1 MSAMNPFKYIATPS
15 HMALMLA
22 AICARILLVVFSPT
36 PHGYVYDFYADAI
49 DVIVNEG
56 RLPTEGDCLVCYH
69 PPLFPMIGA
78 LIFKLVSMFGGSYD
92 LQHYFVGAFPS
103 VVSIVFCIYAYA
115 IYRRYHDN
123 YLTLWIWALV
133 LFLPVIFIASFSVE
147 SDLLASTLIVIAI
160 YYFDV
165 YRREVIPAALV
176 AAGVFAGLAAI
187 TKYSGLLICLVLGMF
202 LLYDFVRD
210 RNKVTFNK
218 GLLFAVLCT
227 VFGGYPYISNW
238 VEYGTPFKGNDA
250 WHTGKYYTELYTFT
264 DFSIK
269 DISEV
274 IDKSSEPGILNT
286 FPAYNSSVLTSHYG
300 QLWTDFSF
308 FANPTRH
315 GHMYGNRI
323 YRTKEIPM
331 WIVKG
336 VLWAGLVPLMLS
348 LIGFARMLVNKESIF
363 LMTLLGATLIV
374 YIEWFYGF
382 HIWMLKTKY
391 ILHLLPVC
399 LVMIGYGIQKLPDKA
414 VMTAF
419 TPSVVFSALYCFSFA
434 VL

>member
-1 MSAMNPFKYIATPS
+1 
-15 HMALMLA
+15 ML
-22 AICARILLVVFSPT
+22 
-36 PHGYVYDFYADAI
+36 G
-49 DVIVNEG
+49 
-56 RLPTEGDCLVCYH
+56 
-69 PPLFPMIGA
+69 
-78 LIFKLVSMFGGSYD
+78 
-92 LQHYFVGAFPS
+92 
-103 VVSIVFCIYAYA
+103 
-115 IYRRYHDN
+115 
-123 YLTLWIWALV
+123 
-133 LFLPVIFIASFSVE
+133 LFLF
-147 SDLLASTLIVIAI
+147 
-160 YYFDV
+160 
-165 YRREVIPAALV
+165 
-176 AAGVFAGLAAI
+176 
-187 TKYSGLLICLVLGMF
+187 
-202 LLYDFVRD
+202 YDFVRD
-210 RNKVTFNK
+210 RNRVKFNK

-238 VEYGTPFKGNDA
+238 VEYGTPFKGNEA
-250 WHTGKYYTELYTFT
+250 WHTGKYHIDLYTFR
-264 DFSIK
+264 DFSI
-269 DISEV
+269 DDVTDV
-274 IDKSSEPGILNT
+274 IDKSAKPGILNA

-308 FANPTRH
+308 FSNPTRH

-348 LIGFARMLVNKESIF
+348 LIGFARMVVNKDSIF

-391 ILHLLPVC
+391 ILHLLPVW